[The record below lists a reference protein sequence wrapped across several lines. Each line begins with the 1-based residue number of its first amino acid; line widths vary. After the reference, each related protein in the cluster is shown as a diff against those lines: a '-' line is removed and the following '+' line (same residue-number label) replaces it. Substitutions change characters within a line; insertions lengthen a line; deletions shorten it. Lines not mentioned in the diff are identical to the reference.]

1 MRSAP
6 LVLASALA
14 ASLLLAGCSGEE
26 AAEPAASG
34 SAGSGTGAG
43 AGSST
48 GLDVSGVEADEEL
61 AALLPADVAEA
72 GTLVVGTDASYAP
85 AEYIDED
92 GTTVVGYDVDLITAV
107 AARLGLEADV
117 QPADFTGIIPAIGS
131 RYDVGMSS
139 FTITAER
146 LEQVNMISYFEAGEA
161 YAVPAGNPDGVDPD
175 NLCGLVVGVQTGT
188 VEDEEMEATLIP
200 ECEAAGNPV
209 EPLRFEAQSDVTT
222 ALVGG
227 RADVMWADSPII
239 AYAVEQT
246 GGQLEQLGDVFASA
260 PQGVVVAKDDA
271 ELTEAVQA
279 ALQSLIDDG
288 TYGEILAAWGNDAGA
303 VETAELN
310 PAVD

>member
-1 MRSAP
+1 MRSTP
-6 LVLASALA
+6 LALVPALAA
-14 ASLLLAGCSGEE
+14 ASLLLAACSGE
-26 AAEPAASG
+26 PAADGASSG
-34 SAGSGTGAG
+34 APAAGEEVVGY
-43 AGSST
+43 
-48 GLDVSGVEADEEL
+48 DVSAVEADEEL
-61 AALLPADVAEA
+61 AGLLPADVAEA
-72 GTLVVGTDASYAP
+72 GTLVVGSDASYAP
-85 AEYIDED
+85 AEFIAED
-92 GTTVVGYDVDLITAV
+92 GQTVVGYDVDLITAV

-139 FTITAER
+139 FTINPER
-146 LEQVNMISYFEAGEA
+146 LEQANMISYFEAGEA
-161 YAVPAGNPDGVDPD
+161 YAVQAGNPEGVDPE

-188 VEDEEMEATLIP
+188 VEDEELEATLIP
-200 ECEAAGNPV
+200 ECEAAGDPV
-209 EPLRFEAQSDVTT
+209 EPLRFEAQTDVTT

-260 PQGVVVAKDDA
+260 PQGIVVSQDDP

-310 PAVD
+310 PSVG